1 MEVRMKVGVVSL
13 GCAKNRVDT
22 EEMLSFLQEDGF
34 QFTDDPGQAEVLV
47 VNTCG
52 FIAPAKEESVDAIL
66 EMAEYK
72 RTGRCRVLCVTGCL
86 AQRYGDEL
94 QKDIPEIDVLT
105 GVSRYP
111 ELPGFIRRALAGEKA
126 GSTQRG
132 EDFSGCGRVLT
143 TPPYTA
149 YVRVAEGC
157 DNRCAYC
164 AIPLIRGGFR
174 SRPQESVLA
183 EMRALANQGVK
194 EHILISQDTS
204 RYGSDLKGRSL
215 AGLVEEAARVPGVEW
230 LRVLYC
236 YPDETDRRLI
246 DTMASFQNVC
256 RYLDLPLQHA
266 APGVLKRMNRRGD
279 IRAAEELLA
288 YGREKGC
295 ALRTTMI
302 VGFPGETEKD
312 FQALMDFCARVSF
325 DRLGAFAF
333 SPEED
338 TAAYRMA
345 GQVPEKEKQRRL
357 DALMA
362 LQQGISLERNRLRG
376 GREDTVLVTG
386 KSGKDALGRSAWE
399 APDSDGLVRVRR
411 GAGLPEGSF
420 VRVRFTGASAYD
432 LDAEP
437 VLPEGGSA

>member
-1 MEVRMKVGVVSL
+1 
-13 GCAKNRVDT
+13 
-22 EEMLSFLQEDGF
+22 
-34 QFTDDPGQAEVLV
+34 
-47 VNTCG
+47 
-52 FIAPAKEESVDAIL
+52 
-66 EMAEYK
+66 
-72 RTGRCRVLCVTGCL
+72 
-86 AQRYGDEL
+86 
-94 QKDIPEIDVLT
+94 
-105 GVSRYP
+105 
-111 ELPGFIRRALAGEKA
+111 
-126 GSTQRG
+126 
-132 EDFSGCGRVLT
+132 
-143 TPPYTA
+143 
-149 YVRVAEGC
+149 VRVAEGC

-236 YPDETDRRLI
+236 YPDETDKRLI

-288 YGREKGC
+288 YAREKGF

-362 LQQGISLERNRLRG
+362 LQQGISLERNRLRV

-437 VLPEGGSA
+437 VLTEGGSA